1 MDHKPT
7 ETKDVTPVND
17 TLEDLLNNPFST
29 PTDTLTTSQ
38 QAEIDQLQEQQTA
51 ARLIDKLPAERQ
63 EQAKQLAAKI
73 DANDA
78 QSVISYGSAA
88 QAKLS
93 EFSQSMLNHVQAQD
107 IGPVGDS
114 LTELMYRLQEANPDE
129 LRAGEGN
136 IFQRVFGKVK
146 QSIYEVTAK
155 YQKIGAQIDKIS
167 VKLDKEKDGL
177 LKDNLMLEQ
186 LYQKNKDYFDALNIY
201 IAAGELKMEELQTTI
216 IPEAMKRAEE
226 TGDQMDV
233 QIANDYTQFLDR
245 LDKRTHDLRLARQIT
260 IQQAPQIRLIQN
272 TNQALA
278 EKIQA
283 SIATAIPLWKNQV
296 VIALTLLRQKDA
308 VTAQRQVSET
318 TNDLLKKNSEML
330 KISAI
335 ETAKENERG
344 IVDIETLQTTQN
356 DLIETIQE
364 NIAYP
369 KRRKRKTS
377 SCRSRAWTHG
387 RRSETKTVGFNPID
401 HLSLVTK
408 TNAQQQFITTVDGRF
423 SYLSSN
429 FSIGVYFSFILLCP

>member
-1 MDHKPT
+1 MMKESSFKEPQGGVLMVNNHPS
-7 ETKDVTPVND
+7 EPKDITPVND

-29 PTDTLTTSQ
+29 PTDKLTQTQ
-38 QAEIDQLQEQQTA
+38 QNEINALQEQQTA
-51 ARLIDKLPAERQ
+51 TRLIDKLPAERQ
-63 EQAKQLAAKI
+63 EQAKELAAKI

-88 QAKLS
+88 QTKLS

-155 YQKIGAQIDKIS
+155 YQKIGAQIDKVSI
-167 VKLDKEKDGL
+167 KLDKEKDGL

-216 IPEAMKRAEE
+216 IPEAMKKAEE

-364 NIAYP
+364 TLRIQQEGKE
-369 KRRKRKTS
+369 KRRHAEVELGNMEDDLKQK
-377 SCRSRAWTHG
+377 
-387 RRSETKTVGFNPID
+387 
-401 HLSLVTK
+401 
-408 TNAQQQFITTVDGRF
+408 
-423 SYLSSN
+423 
-429 FSIGVYFSFILLCP
+429 LLDLTQ

>member
-7 ETKDVTPVND
+7 ETKDVIPVND

-364 NIAYP
+364 TLRIQKEGKE
-369 KRRKRKTS
+369 KRRHAEVELGHMEEDLKQK
-377 SCRSRAWTHG
+377 
-387 RRSETKTVGFNPID
+387 
-401 HLSLVTK
+401 
-408 TNAQQQFITTVDGRF
+408 
-423 SYLSSN
+423 
-429 FSIGVYFSFILLCP
+429 LLDLTQ

>member
-7 ETKDVTPVND
+7 ETKDITPVND

-38 QAEIDQLQEQQTA
+38 QAEIDQLQEQQIA

-63 EQAKQLAAKI
+63 EQAKQLAVKI

-216 IPEAMKRAEE
+216 IPEAMKKAEE

-364 NIAYP
+364 TLRIQKEGKE
-369 KRRKRKTS
+369 KRRHAEVELGHMEEDLKQK
-377 SCRSRAWTHG
+377 
-387 RRSETKTVGFNPID
+387 
-401 HLSLVTK
+401 
-408 TNAQQQFITTVDGRF
+408 
-423 SYLSSN
+423 
-429 FSIGVYFSFILLCP
+429 LLDLTQ

>member
-344 IVDIETLQTTQN
+344 IVYIETLQTTQN

-364 NIAYP
+364 TLRIQKEGKE
-369 KRRKRKTS
+369 KRRHAEVELGHMEEDLKQK
-377 SCRSRAWTHG
+377 
-387 RRSETKTVGFNPID
+387 
-401 HLSLVTK
+401 
-408 TNAQQQFITTVDGRF
+408 
-423 SYLSSN
+423 
-429 FSIGVYFSFILLCP
+429 LLDLTQ

>member
-1 MDHKPT
+1 MMKESSFNEPQGGVLMVNNHPN
-7 ETKDVTPVND
+7 EPKDITPVND

-29 PTDTLTTSQ
+29 PTDKLTQTQ
-38 QAEIDQLQEQQTA
+38 QNEINALQEQQTA
-51 ARLIDKLPAERQ
+51 TRLIDKLPAERQ
-63 EQAKQLAAKI
+63 EQAKELAAKI

-88 QAKLS
+88 QTKLS

-167 VKLDKEKDGL
+167 IKLDKEKDGL

-201 IAAGELKMEELQTTI
+201 IAAGELKMEELQTKI
-216 IPEAMKRAEE
+216 IPEAMKKAEE

-356 DLIETIQE
+356 DLIETIRETLRIQQE
-364 NIAYP
+364 GKE
-369 KRRKRKTS
+369 KRRHAEVELGNMEDDLKQK
-377 SCRSRAWTHG
+377 
-387 RRSETKTVGFNPID
+387 
-401 HLSLVTK
+401 
-408 TNAQQQFITTVDGRF
+408 
-423 SYLSSN
+423 
-429 FSIGVYFSFILLCP
+429 LLDLTQ

>member
-1 MDHKPT
+1 MWQQTPLSIFPIFLSKLNEPDT
-7 ETKDVTPVND
+7 LLFLGGNAMENNQKDVTPVND
-17 TLEDLLNNPFST
+17 TLDDLLNNPFST
-29 PTDTLTTSQ
+29 PVDSLTSTQ
-38 QAEIDQLQEQQTA
+38 QSEISALQNQQVA

-63 EQAKQLAAKI
+63 AQAKELASKI
-73 DANDA
+73 DVQDSQA
-78 QSVISYGSAA
+78 VITYGSAA
-88 QAKLS
+88 QTKLS

-114 LTELMYRLQEANPDE
+114 LTDLMYRLSEANPDQ
-129 LRAGEGN
+129 LRVGEGN
-136 IFQRVFGKVK
+136 FFSKMLGKVK
-146 QSIYEVTAK
+146 QSVFEITAK

-167 VKLDKEKDGL
+167 IKLDHEKNGL
-177 LKDNLMLEQ
+177 LKDNLMLDQ
-186 LYQKNKDYFDALNIY
+186 LYNKNKDYFDALNIY
-201 IAAGELKMEELQTTI
+201 IAAGELKMEELQTMI
-216 IPEAMKRAEE
+216 IPEAMKKAEE
-226 TGDQMDV
+226 SGDQMDV

-283 SIATAIPLWKNQV
+283 SINTAIPLWKNQV

-344 IVDIETLQTTQN
+344 IVDIDTLQKTQN
-356 DLIETIQE
+356 DLVETIQE
-364 NIAYP
+364 TLRIQQEGKE
-369 KRRKRKTS
+369 KRRAAEIELGHMEDDLKSK
-377 SCRSRAWTHG
+377 
-387 RRSETKTVGFNPID
+387 
-401 HLSLVTK
+401 
-408 TNAQQQFITTVDGRF
+408 
-423 SYLSSN
+423 
-429 FSIGVYFSFILLCP
+429 LLELTQ

>member
-1 MDHKPT
+1 MVNNHPS
-7 ETKDVTPVND
+7 EPKDITPVND

-29 PTDTLTTSQ
+29 PTDKLTQTQ
-38 QAEIDQLQEQQTA
+38 QNEINALQEQQTA
-51 ARLIDKLPAERQ
+51 TRLIDKLPAERQ
-63 EQAKQLAAKI
+63 EQAKELAAKI

-88 QAKLS
+88 QTKLS

-114 LTELMYRLQEANPDE
+114 LTELMYRLQEANPGE

-167 VKLDKEKDGL
+167 IKLDKEKDGL

-216 IPEAMKRAEE
+216 IPEAMKKAEE

-364 NIAYP
+364 TLRIQQEGKE
-369 KRRKRKTS
+369 KRRHAEVELGNMEDDLKQK
-377 SCRSRAWTHG
+377 
-387 RRSETKTVGFNPID
+387 
-401 HLSLVTK
+401 
-408 TNAQQQFITTVDGRF
+408 
-423 SYLSSN
+423 
-429 FSIGVYFSFILLCP
+429 LLDLTQ

>member
-1 MDHKPT
+1 MMKESSFNELQGGVLMVNNHPS
-7 ETKDVTPVND
+7 EPKDITPVND

-29 PTDTLTTSQ
+29 PTDKLTQTQ
-38 QAEIDQLQEQQTA
+38 QNEINALQEQQTA
-51 ARLIDKLPAERQ
+51 TRLIDKLPAERQ
-63 EQAKQLAAKI
+63 EQAKELAAKI

-88 QAKLS
+88 QTKLS

-167 VKLDKEKDGL
+167 IKLDKEKDGL

-201 IAAGELKMEELQTTI
+201 IAAGELKMEELQTKI
-216 IPEAMKRAEE
+216 IPEAMKKAEE

-364 NIAYP
+364 TLRIQQEGKE
-369 KRRKRKTS
+369 KRRHAEVELGNMEDDLKQK
-377 SCRSRAWTHG
+377 
-387 RRSETKTVGFNPID
+387 
-401 HLSLVTK
+401 
-408 TNAQQQFITTVDGRF
+408 
-423 SYLSSN
+423 
-429 FSIGVYFSFILLCP
+429 LLDLTQ